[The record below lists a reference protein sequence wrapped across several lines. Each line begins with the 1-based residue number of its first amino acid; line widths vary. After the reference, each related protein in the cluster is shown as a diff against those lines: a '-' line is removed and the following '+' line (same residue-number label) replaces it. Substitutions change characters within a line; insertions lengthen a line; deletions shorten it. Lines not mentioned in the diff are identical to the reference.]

1 MSSPRIAI
9 TGYASLDHVA
19 MLDGTPRA
27 GRTTTILERAESAW
41 PRLGGSPAF
50 VAAALVANGVADAA
64 PVSWIGDDASGEAYR
79 AQLSA
84 GAIPDRGLAVVAGAR
99 TPVAI
104 LAYEPDGGCICLY
117 HPGMPKGLGLSP
129 EQVALIAGADWVC
142 VTIGPP
148 AATEAVLA
156 AIAPDTKLAWVVKHD
171 PRAMSPELA
180 ARFAARADLICHS
193 HAESGFLADALAVG
207 PARPGQ
213 IVIETHGRSGATFTR
228 DGQTD
233 FVPTTPIAVS
243 DPTGAG
249 DTFAGGVLASL
260 AKGET
265 DPVLVVEAG
274 HRAAWALLDAR
285 RGNEPESA

>member
-1 MSSPRIAI
+1 MTPRIAI

-27 GRTTTILERAESAW
+27 GRTTTILDRPDHAW
-41 PRLGGSPAF
+41 PRLGGSPAY
-50 VAAALVANGVADAA
+50 VAAALVSNGVAEAS
-64 PVSWIGDDASGEAYR
+64 PVSWIGDDEQGQAYR
-79 AQLSA
+79 TQLA
-84 GAIPDRGLAVVAGAR
+84 AHRIPDAGLTVVAGAR

-117 HPGMPKGLGLSP
+117 HPGMPKGLGLSDT
-129 EQVALIAGADWVC
+129 QKALIADADWVC

-148 AATEAVLA
+148 AATEAVLDT
-156 AIAPDTKLAWVVKHD
+156 IGEHTKLAWVVKHD

-193 HAESGFLADALAVG
+193 LAEADFLALAMEAGG

-213 IVIETHGRSGATFTR
+213 IVIETHGRSGAAFKR
-228 DGQTD
+228 DGQTA
-233 FVPTTPIAVS
+233 FVPTAPLAVS

-249 DTFAGGVLASL
+249 DTFAGGVLAAL

-265 DPVLVVEAG
+265 DPATVVEAG
-274 HRAAWALLDAR
+274 HSAARALLETR
-285 RGNEPESA
+285 RYDN